1 MSSVQPIV
9 ARATPLGEGAIAI
22 VRLSGSGVF
31 EITDQ
36 LFFPDRGGL
45 FSTVPERTMSI
56 GRLVDGDRSLD
67 HPLAVRFQAPR
78 SYTGEDMVELHLHGN
93 PLIVDSTLQLFL
105 RKGCRLAEPGEF
117 SRRAFLN
124 GKMDLAQAEGLA
136 DLIRAESDIALDLAQ
151 QQLGGELSRR
161 FSHFR
166 HEIVDFLALI
176 ELELDFVQEGYELLD
191 YEKLS
196 STLQSLLSDIRDLLV
211 SYRTG
216 DLLRRGPRI
225 LLLGRPNA
233 GKSSLFNAILGYS
246 RSLVSSQPGTTRDY
260 VEERI
265 FYRGVV
271 LHFLDSAGI
280 RETDDDLEA
289 QGVSFATNLIP
300 LADHVLYLID
310 SSLPES
316 TLATEDNHFISLSQ
330 KYSQSHFLKV
340 YSKQDIGVSIDT
352 AHSVSVFDRLS
363 VEHLLDSLIA
373 QYSTH
378 KTDSLILLTQR
389 QHQKLLAIESFLSSI
404 SNVTDTPTELLAT
417 DLRAILQPLSELTGA
432 VTNEDI
438 LDAVFSGFCIGK

>member
-1 MSSVQPIV
+1 MSFVQPIV

-22 VRLSGSGVF
+22 VRVSGSGVF

-56 GRLVDGDRSLD
+56 GRLVDRNRSLD
-67 HPLAVRFQAPR
+67 RPLAVRFVAPR

-93 PLIVDSTLQLFL
+93 PLIVDATLQLFL
-105 RKGCRLAEPGEF
+105 SKGCRLAEPGEF

-151 QQLGGELSRR
+151 HQLGGELSRR
-161 FSHFR
+161 FAHFR
-166 HEIVDFLALI
+166 HEIVDFLALL

-196 STLQSLLSDIRDLLV
+196 TTLQTLLSEVRELLV
-211 SYRTG
+211 SYRNG
-216 DLLRRGPRI
+216 DLIRRGPRI

-246 RSLVSSQPGTTRDY
+246 RSLVSAQPGTTRDY
-260 VEERI
+260 VEERV

-271 LHFLDSAGI
+271 LHFLDSAGL
-280 RETDDDLEA
+280 RETDDELEA

-310 SSLPES
+310 SSLS
-316 TLATEDNHFISLSQ
+316 GSMLATEEDHFSSFSQ
-330 KYSQSHFLKV
+330 KYPESHFLKV
-340 YSKQDIGVSIDT
+340 YSKRDIGVSFDS
-352 AHSVSVFDRLS
+352 AHSVSVFDPVS
-363 VEHLLDSLIA
+363 VEQLLDTLIA

-378 KTDSLILLTQR
+378 KTDTLVLLTQR
-389 QHQKLLAIESFLSSI
+389 QHQKLLAIESILSSVSTLSDI
-404 SNVTDTPTELLAT
+404 PTELLAT
-417 DLRAILQPLSELTGA
+417 DLRAILLPLSELTGA